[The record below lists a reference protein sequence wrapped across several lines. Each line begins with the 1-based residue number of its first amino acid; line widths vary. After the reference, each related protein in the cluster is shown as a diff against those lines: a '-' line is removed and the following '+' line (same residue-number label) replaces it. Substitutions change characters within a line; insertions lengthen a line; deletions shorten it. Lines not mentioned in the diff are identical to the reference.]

1 MLFSDKERDIPLDSD
16 TDIKRFNERKGKKG
30 TAHLVW
36 YFSNYCGHCH
46 TMREDWE
53 KLEQS
58 KPKVVV
64 LKIEQSQLNNLDFDP
79 KVMGYPTIRLY
90 KNGKEIEY
98 SGDRTTDNIKNFI
111 ETHVTKTPKS
121 LNNKKSKKSKS
132 KISKKSKSKKSK
144 SKSKKRNLKKK

>member
-1 MLFSDKERDIPLDSD
+1 MLFQDEQKDIPLDSD
-16 TDIKRFNERKGKKG
+16 TNIKQFNERRGKKG

-111 ETHVTKTPKS
+111 KTHITKTPNS
-121 LNNKKSKKSKS
+121 LNNKKSKKSKSKKSKS
-132 KISKKSKSKKSK
+132 KISKKSKSKK
-144 SKSKKRNLKKK
+144 RNLKKK

>member
-1 MLFSDKERDIPLDSD
+1 MLFQNEQKDIPLDSV
-16 TDIKRFNERKGKKG
+16 TDIKQFNERKDKKG

-98 SGDRTTDNIKNFI
+98 SGDRSTDNIKKFVA
-111 ETHVTKTPKS
+111 THITKTPNS

-132 KISKKSKSKKSK
+132 KKSKK